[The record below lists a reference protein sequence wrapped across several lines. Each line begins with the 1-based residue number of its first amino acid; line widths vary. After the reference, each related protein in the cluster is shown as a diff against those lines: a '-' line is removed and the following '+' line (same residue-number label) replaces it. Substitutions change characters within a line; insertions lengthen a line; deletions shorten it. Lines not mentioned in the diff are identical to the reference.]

1 MLKLVLFLQPL
12 WSDGQLGQDSQLWRE
27 IQPAGSLWQAILTSE
42 LSTRPAGSTLTLVNS
57 VNSVNSSALDVP
69 RPNMAMCQSFVV
81 ETCWNWKMAAQWF
94 AKALAIKLWPLED
107 ENEVFQSFFCVFQV
121 FHLSLLGELVPVN
134 VWKRRSSRDVYTGNE
149 KKLTWQL
156 HCSYIVAVCCGISW
170 VSHGFP
176 CLGPGNL
183 DVTWGILV
191 CRHDGYRTDLP
202 YEAGRPDPQTT
213 TEYSNFSHIFEMPNS
228 AITTFITSP
237 DCSPLKNAGGFGGA
251 NHHFLRRFNQDS
263 NLGRSKPCRLM
274 VTLGASL
281 VWFSMAAVNFRDL
294 WAVFSGVSLAI
305 IVHHEVTKVL
315 IMMSGIVC
323 VSCSDHYYNIHS
335 YYYFFN

>member
-107 ENEVFQSFFCVFQV
+107 ENEVFQSFFSVFQV

-134 VWKRRSSRDVYTGNE
+134 VWKRRSSRDVSTLAMKKNWPGSYT
-149 KKLTWQL
+149 
-156 HCSYIVAVCCGISW
+156 AV
-170 VSHGFP
+170 
-176 CLGPGNL
+176 
-183 DVTWGILV
+183 T
-191 CRHDGYRTDLP
+191 
-202 YEAGRPDPQTT
+202 
-213 TEYSNFSHIFEMPNS
+213 
-228 AITTFITSP
+228 
-237 DCSPLKNAGGFGGA
+237 
-251 NHHFLRRFNQDS
+251 
-263 NLGRSKPCRLM
+263 
-274 VTLGASL
+274 
-281 VWFSMAAVNFRDL
+281 
-294 WAVFSGVSLAI
+294 
-305 IVHHEVTKVL
+305 
-315 IMMSGIVC
+315 
-323 VSCSDHYYNIHS
+323 
-335 YYYFFN
+335 